1 MSKIT
6 ELLERAWTK
15 NAHKVHAEGYDLV
28 ILAVPRHPANIEA
41 IAAIELDLVADL
53 LEGFVKAREVS
64 HGLRGAEKEIDAQF
78 RADARIEG
86 SDEREAGASSD
97 QMVQGRDTGGLST
110 VNGNEAP
117 AQGEDHTAVDAVE
130 L

>member
-78 RADARIEG
+78 RADSRIEG
-86 SDEREAGASSD
+86 GDTGREAGD
-97 QMVQGRDTGGLST
+97 LPNQVGQGRDAGGIQT
-110 VNGNEAP
+110 VNGNEA
-117 AQGEDHTAVDAVE
+117 
-130 L
+130 